1 MQSFFEQVL
10 FTSGTW
16 SLNVGQLLLSLLS
29 IILCIVTYRFI
40 VNARWLTELY
50 SKTPEEK
57 VRLKQLRRILLF
69 FLLTIAVYFILRV
82 LHLNQLS
89 LEDYEF
95 LTLGLFFEGVLIL
108 QGARLLD
115 WFITNTLI
123 HKYYSQRD
131 IVDKKTR
138 AKTEIVDVEKTG
150 SKVVQYIVYAV
161 ALILLVKNLN
171 MDFSLWS
178 TAVGENGDKRINF
191 TLSNIMIAILIL
203 LISRLV
209 VWLATQLFLYGI
221 YKRRGVDQGS
231 QFAFNQLLKYF
242 IYFIAVFM
250 ALSQLGI
257 NMTLIWTGAAA
268 LLVGVGL
275 GLQQTFNDFISG
287 IVLLFER
294 STSVGDILEFGG
306 NVGIV
311 REIGLRASV
320 IETRQNISMVVPN
333 SKLVNDN
340 VINWSHFSNRV
351 RFDVSVGVAYG
362 SDTERV
368 KEIMVQVVKE
378 HKDVLKYPTPFVRF
392 MDFGDSSL
400 NFTVYF
406 FSRNFMFIEDVKSDI
421 RFKIDAQFRASGVTI
436 PFPQRDVWFK
446 NPLDQV

>member
-10 FTSGTW
+10 FTSGAW
-16 SLNVGQLLLSLLS
+16 SLNVGQLLLCILSLLFS
-29 IILCIVTYRFI
+29 VATYRLI
-40 VNARWLTELY
+40 VKSNWITQLY
-50 SKTPEEK
+50 DKTAEEK
-57 VRLKQLRRILLF
+57 VRLKQMRRILLF
-69 FLLTIAVYFILRV
+69 FLTTLAIFLILRITR
-82 LHLNQLS
+82 LNYQFI
-89 LEDYEF
+89 EGNEF
-95 LTLGLFFEGVLIL
+95 FTLLLLIEGLLIL

-115 WFITNTLI
+115 WIITNTLI
-123 HKYYSQRD
+123 YKYYSQRD
-131 IVDKKTR
+131 QVDKPR
-138 AKTEIVDVEKTG
+138 SRQEGIDVEKTG

-161 ALILLVKNLN
+161 ALIVLVKNLN

-178 TAVGENGDKRINF
+178 TSVGEDGDKRIDF
-191 TLSNIMIAILIL
+191 TLSNIMLAILIL

-209 VWLATQLFLYGI
+209 VWLVTQLFLYGI
-221 YKRRGVDQGS
+221 YKRRGVDKGS

-268 LLVGVGL
+268 LLVGIGL

-320 IETRQNISMVVPN
+320 LETRKNISMVVPN

-351 RFDVSVGVAYG
+351 RFDVKVGVAYG
-362 SDTERV
+362 SDTQLV
-368 KEIMVQVVKE
+368 KEIMLKVVKE
-378 HKDVLKYPTPFVRF
+378 HSDVLKYPAPFVRF
-392 MDFGDSSL
+392 NDFGDSSL

-406 FSRNFMFIEDVKSDI
+406 FSRNFMFIEDVQSDI
-421 RFKIDAQFRASGVTI
+421 RFKIDEQFRSQGVTI

-446 NPLDQV
+446 NPLNQG

>member
-1 MQSFFEQVL
+1 MQTFFEQIL

-16 SLNVGQLLLSLLS
+16 SLNVGQLLLSVL
-29 IILCIVTYRFI
+29 VFI
-40 VNARWLTELY
+40 VCVLAYRLVVNAHWITSLY
-50 SKTPEEK
+50 NKSTGEKT
-57 VRLKQLRRILLF
+57 RTRQLRRILLF
-69 FLLTIAVYFILRV
+69 FLIFLSIFLILKIIGR
-82 LHLNQLS
+82 N
-89 LEDYEF
+89 DYPSIEGYEWF
-95 LTLGLFFEGVLIL
+95 TLGLLFEGLLIL

-115 WFITNTLI
+115 WIISNTLI

-131 IVDKKTR
+131 REKPSFSPSSQDP
-138 AKTEIVDVEKTG
+138 EKTG
-150 SKVVQYIVYAV
+150 SKVVQYIVYAL
-161 ALILLVKNLN
+161 ALILLVQNLGL
-171 MDFSLWS
+171 DFSLWTTS
-178 TAVGENGDKRINF
+178 VGEDGEKSIDF

-209 VWLATQLFLYGI
+209 VWAATQLFLYGI
-221 YKRRGVDQGS
+221 YKQRGVDQGS

-268 LLVGVGL
+268 LLVGIGL

-320 IETRQNISMVVPN
+320 LETRKNISLVVPN

-362 SDTERV
+362 SDTQLV
-368 KEIMVQVVKE
+368 KEIMLKVVNE
-378 HKDVLKYPTPFVRF
+378 HRDVLKYPAPFVRF

-400 NFTVYF
+400 NFTVFF
-406 FSRNFMFIEDVKSDI
+406 FSRNFMFIEDTKSDI
-421 RFKIDAQFRASGVTI
+421 RFKIDEEFRAQGITI

-446 NPLDQV
+446 NTLRQP

>member
-1 MQSFFEQVL
+1 MQSFFDQVL
-10 FTSGTW
+10 FNVGTW
-16 SLNVGQLLLSLLS
+16 SVDIGHLLLSLLA
-29 IILCIVTYRFI
+29 IALCVITYRF
-40 VNARWLTELY
+40 VVKAKWVTQLY
-50 SKTPEEK
+50 SSTPEEK
-57 VRLKQLRRILLF
+57 MRLSQLRRILLF
-69 FLLTIAVYFILRV
+69 FLTTIAVYLIIRILKM
-82 LHLNQLS
+82 NS
-89 LEDYEF
+89 LFLEGYEF
-95 LTLGLFFEGVLIL
+95 LTLGLVFEGLLIL

-131 IVDKKTR
+131 HI
-138 AKTEIVDVEKTG
+138 EKPRIRPESADMERTG
-150 SKVVQYIVYAV
+150 SKVVQYIVYAI
-161 ALILLVKNLN
+161 ALILLVQNLN
-171 MDFSLWS
+171 MDFTLWS
-178 TAVGENGDKRINF
+178 TSMGEDGTKSINF

-203 LISRLV
+203 LISRLI

-221 YKRRGVDQGS
+221 YKRQGVDQGS

-242 IYFIAVFM
+242 IYFIAVLM

-268 LLVGVGL
+268 LLVGIGL

-320 IETRQNISMVVPN
+320 LETRQNISMVVPN

-351 RFDVSVGVAYG
+351 RFDVTVGVAYG
-362 SDTERV
+362 SDTELV
-368 KEIMVQVVKE
+368 KDIMVNVVKE
-378 HKDVLKYPTPFVRF
+378 HKDVLKYPAPFVRF
-392 MDFGDSSL
+392 VDFGDSSL

-421 RFKIDAQFRASGVTI
+421 RFKIDAEFRANGVTI

-446 NPLDQV
+446 NPLNQA

>member
-10 FTSGTW
+10 FTSGAW
-16 SLNVGQLLLSLLS
+16 SLNVGQLLLCILSLL
-29 IILCIVTYRFI
+29 LCAATYRFI
-40 VNARWLTELY
+40 VKSNWVTQLY
-50 SKTPEEK
+50 SKTAEEK
-57 VRLKQLRRILLF
+57 IRLKELRRILLF
-69 FLLTIAVYFILRV
+69 FLITLAVFLILRIT
-82 LHLNQLS
+82 QL
-89 LEDYEF
+89 DYHFIEGNDF
-95 LTLGLFFEGVLIL
+95 VTLILLIEGLLIL

-115 WFITNTLI
+115 WFITNTII

-131 IVDKKTR
+131 IVEKPR
-138 AKTEIVDVEKTG
+138 SGTEAIDAEKTG

-171 MDFSLWS
+171 VDFSLWS
-178 TAVGENGDKRINF
+178 TSVGEEGDKRIDF
-191 TLSNIMIAILIL
+191 TLSNIMIAVLIL
-203 LISRLV
+203 LVSRLL
-209 VWLATQLFLYGI
+209 VWLVTQLFLYGI

-250 ALSQLGI
+250 ALSQIGI

-320 IETRQNISMVVPN
+320 LETRKNISMVVPN

-351 RFDVSVGVAYG
+351 RFDVKVGVAYG
-362 SDTERV
+362 SDTQKV
-368 KEIMVQVVKE
+368 KEIMLNVVKE
-378 HKDVLKYPTPFVRF
+378 HSDVLKYPAPFVRF
-392 MDFGDSSL
+392 IDFGESSL

-406 FSRNFMFIEDVKSDI
+406 FSRNFMFIEDVQSDI
-421 RFKIDAQFRASGVTI
+421 RFKIDERFRAEGVTI

-446 NPLDQV
+446 NPLNQD

>member
-10 FTSGTW
+10 FTSETW
-16 SLNVGQLLLSLLS
+16 SLNVGQLLLSLLAV
-29 IILCIVTYRFI
+29 IICIATYRFI
-40 VNARWLTELY
+40 VKARWVTELY
-50 SKTPEEK
+50 NKTTEEK
-57 VRLKQLRRILLF
+57 TRLKQLRRILLF
-69 FLLTIAVYFILRV
+69 FLTTLAVYLTLRIIQ
-82 LHLNQLS
+82 LNQLFF
-89 LEDYEF
+89 EGYEF
-95 LTLGLFFEGVLIL
+95 LTLGLLFEGILIL

-131 IVDKKTR
+131 VVDKPR
-138 AKTEIVDVEKTG
+138 SRSEAVDMEKTG

-161 ALILLVKNLN
+161 ALIVLFKNLN
-171 MDFSLWS
+171 LDDFSLWS
-178 TAVGENGDKRINF
+178 TAVGEDGNSRINF
-191 TLSNIMIAILIL
+191 TVSNIMAAVLIL

-209 VWLATQLFLYGI
+209 VWLTTQLFLYGI
-221 YKRRGVDQGS
+221 YKRRGVDKGS

-362 SDTERV
+362 SDTELV
-368 KEIMVQVVKE
+368 KKIMIQVVKE

-446 NPLDQV
+446 NPLDQA

>member
-1 MQSFFEQVL
+1 MAS
-10 FTSGTW
+10 
-16 SLNVGQLLLSLLS
+16 
-29 IILCIVTYRFI
+29 
-40 VNARWLTELY
+40 RWLTQLY
-50 SKTPEEK
+50 NKNAEEK
-57 VRLKQLRRILLF
+57 LRLKQLRRILLF
-69 FLLTIAVYFILRV
+69 FLSTLALYLILRII
-82 LHLNQLS
+82 HLNHLFF
-89 LEDYEF
+89 EVYEL
-95 LTLGLFFEGVLIL
+95 LTLGLVFEGILIL

-123 HKYYSQRD
+123 YKYYAQRD
-131 IVDKKTR
+131 HVEKPR
-138 AKTEIVDVEKTG
+138 VRPESSDVERVG

-171 MDFSLWS
+171 IDFSLWS
-178 TAVGENGDKRINF
+178 TSVGEDGDKKINF
-191 TLSNIMIAILIL
+191 TLSNVMIAILIL

-242 IYFIAVFM
+242 IYFIAVLM

-320 IETRQNISMVVPN
+320 LETRKNISMVVPN

-351 RFDVSVGVAYG
+351 RFDVNVGVAYG
-362 SDTERV
+362 SDTQKV
-368 KEIMVQVVKE
+368 KEIMLAVVKE
-378 HKDVLKYPTPFVRF
+378 HRDVLKYPSPFVRF
-392 MDFGDSSL
+392 RDFGDSSL

-406 FSRNFMFIEDVKSDI
+406 FSRNFMFIEDVQSDI
-421 RFKIDAQFRASGVTI
+421 RFKIDAQFREQGITI
-436 PFPQRDVWFK
+436 PFPQRDIWFK
-446 NPLDQV
+446 NSLNQG

>member
-16 SLNVGQLLLSLLS
+16 TLNLGQLLLCLLS
-29 IILCIVTYRFI
+29 FILCFATYRFI
-40 VNARWLTELY
+40 VRAKWITNLY
-50 SKTPEEK
+50 NKTAEEK
-57 VRLKQLRRILLF
+57 VRLRQLRRILFF
-69 FLLTIAVYFILRV
+69 FLTTLAVFLILRITQ
-82 LHLNQLS
+82 LNYSFIQGN
-89 LEDYEF
+89 EF
-95 LTLGLFFEGVLIL
+95 FTLILLIEGLLIL

-115 WFITNTLI
+115 WVITNTLI
-123 HKYYSQRD
+123 YKYYSQRD
-131 IVDKKTR
+131 LVDKPRSRK
-138 AKTEIVDVEKTG
+138 EGVDVEKTG

-161 ALILLVKNLN
+161 ALIVLVKNLN
-171 MDFSLWS
+171 IDFSLWS
-178 TAVGENGDKRINF
+178 TSVGEEGDKQIDF
-191 TLSNIMIAILIL
+191 TLSNIMLAILIL

-268 LLVGVGL
+268 LLVGIGL

-320 IETRQNISMVVPN
+320 LETRKNISMVVPN

-351 RFDVSVGVAYG
+351 RFDVTVGVAYG
-362 SDTERV
+362 SDTQKV
-368 KEIMVQVVKE
+368 KEIMLNVVKD
-378 HKDVLKYPTPFVRF
+378 HGDVLKYPSPFVRF
-392 MDFGDSSL
+392 IDFGDSSL

-406 FSRNFMFIEDVKSDI
+406 FSRNFMFIEDVQSDI
-421 RFKIDAQFRASGVTI
+421 RFKIDEQFRAEGVTI

-446 NPLDQV
+446 NTLNQH